1 MNLDEKKI
9 LKILKSFKKKKI
21 SLNSKI
27 FNYFDSMDLVKLLI
41 ILEKKKYFIDF
52 RNLSKNIKVVDLL
65 KRIKKK
71 IINLINIFFISKR
84 TS

>member
-1 MNLDEKKI
+1 
-9 LKILKSFKKKKI
+9 
-21 SLNSKI
+21 
-27 FNYFDSMDLVKLLI
+27 MDLVKLLI
-41 ILEKKKYFIDF
+41 ILEKKNFIDF

-65 KRIKKK
+65 KRIKK

>member
-21 SLNSKI
+21 FLNNKI

-41 ILEKKKYFIDF
+41 ILEKKKYFIYF

>member
-41 ILEKKKYFIDF
+41 IFQKKKYFIDF

-65 KRIKKK
+65 KNKKK
-71 IINLINIFFISKR
+71 
-84 TS
+84 

>member
-27 FNYFDSMDLVKLLI
+27 FNYFDSMDLLKILI

-65 KRIKKK
+65 KRIKK
-71 IINLINIFFISKR
+71 NN
-84 TS
+84 

>member
-9 LKILKSFKKKKI
+9 LKILKSFKKKI

-41 ILEKKKYFIDF
+41 ILEKKYFIDF

-65 KRIKKK
+65 KRIKK
-71 IINLINIFFISKR
+71 
-84 TS
+84 

>member
-1 MNLDEKKI
+1 M
-9 LKILKSFKKKKI
+9 
-21 SLNSKI
+21 NSKI

-65 KRIKKK
+65 KRIKK
-71 IINLINIFFISKR
+71 NN
-84 TS
+84 

>member
-71 IINLINIFFISKR
+71 K
-84 TS
+84 

>member
-65 KRIKKK
+65 KRIKK
-71 IINLINIFFISKR
+71 NN
-84 TS
+84 